1 MSSEIYYKN
10 SQAKNKSTSKKSK
23 QNSANKSKNKPQKQ
37 SQKYSNQI
45 YQKKNN
51 LISINPN
58 LSNSSTSK
66 KFHPNVKEE
75 NIIIKPNKN
84 EFITFSEFPEMSDD
98 NIYDNFDYLKVI
110 QNKLVENENG
120 NEIDKE
126 NSNPEKIRS
135 VDANKYLNNQNKS
148 ISTFTELKL
157 NLLNKKFEFNNPFV
171 FNRNDVDLSSSKKI
185 EEEKNYQIKKF
196 RYLRAYRYTINPEI
210 RKRNSKIIQKW
221 WRKKINPK
229 IDKRKKII
237 KIQSVFRGYLTRRNL
252 NDIICISVMY
262 QNFINK
268 LRHALGNFVHRN
280 YFPKRYYKKKYA
292 FEKILPLK
300 LKIPFRKWKKIND
313 HYNEQKKAAGF
324 LYKNRQQKRYILL
337 ILKTYFNIWK
347 LKCQHLEKNEDMI
360 TSKKNQHRKYSA
372 ISKLFNKLEQI
383 GNKAAFNSIKD
394 NLHNYLKYNF
404 QDKSAKKIFELYY
417 KYKLKRYMKRY
428 LDKWKEQNS
437 KEKERNIRLKMLAN
451 EIKAQIR
458 KNDKDYLRN
467 NLNSLRTRASIQN
480 INDLK
485 RAKKEFLFPE
495 AGRHITKCIRKNII
509 RLIFKEFTR
518 KRSIEKLLLK
528 IIQKN
533 NKKHF
538 LNKWKK
544 IVKILLTKDKR
555 KLYLKK
561 IISKLSRF
569 SNNIRLSKYFNKWRS
584 KISINKST
592 NKNIDKY
599 NNFCN
604 ALKKYITRKNKS
616 LINHKKS
623 FLSINLNKY
632 INTNSNIIQKKLN
645 KCIKNY
651 ANKDRNLKLKKA
663 FDKWKRFVQYCK
675 LLDLKGRNL
684 KSISKLS
691 KMLFDTKKLS
701 VNLHQWKD
709 KNNLINLVHES
720 KIKKNIINVVDVLNK
735 IKNNRRRQFFDIIRN
750 VKIKLMKKIILKN
763 LSKKHGK
770 QKLSNYFNKWKIN
783 SIKLQN
789 KYQFKN
795 INKLNK
801 LKDITNNKIKK
812 QEIENHG
819 SLTKY
824 LYKWYFMSKLI
835 NKSNQNQF
843 LKNIRKSLTI
853 LTSVAI
859 RKTLRNSFDLIK
871 TAEVSAK
878 NISLNR
884 IKKYFIGNDK
894 KNLRKAF
901 HTFLKN
907 TLKDS
912 KNIIKSNIIYKLKL
926 KNEQMRD
933 RTLLTKYFNKWR
945 MLNNIYMKQRNNS
958 TTLITNKLIKIFKRS
973 KAKSFVKNMK
983 DIKHEYYKDGFYKNL
998 FDLYGL
1004 IQKRTLNKYLKQ
1016 WKNNAN
1022 KIGELITKKEKGYT
1036 IIYKTL
1042 SKAYSYKKL
1051 EESLIPTLIN
1061 AFKKRYFNEF
1071 LNKFKKKY
1079 LEKINCG
1086 YKTLLKNEM
1095 ISKKIHFSFKKTI
1108 KPNRLVYNNQNDNSS
1123 KLKNKIKED
1132 SPTYSS
1138 RRQSRYQ
1145 IPRSSMNKR
1154 KSNFSK
1160 EELPK
1165 NIIVSNSLDPKK
1177 DKFYNERLI
1186 PYLVNYLNELRLNK
1200 LRLVFS
1206 YFNLIKK
1213 NQLFCALYKSWTNKQ
1228 HIPYKKQLIKSVKQ
1242 STLSTKLYKLMRK
1255 KIIHKLMTQYLLE
1268 TKRRNDLLT
1277 LLYLIKVFKKF
1288 NKKKRTIKFL
1298 RIWRVYVKLLRD
1310 RAAQLEK
1317 FEKSFSE
1324 TYEKLS
1330 DSIFV
1335 DVGDEKS
1342 VQTQVLSFL
1351 DKVNIEEKS
1360 KLKNNLGISQSSLNS
1375 YLSGKFINND
1385 ILNNSNFT
1393 FHNDDN
1399 ENLSNISFS
1408 KVNGYNQD
1416 IDEKS
1421 VTNSNNTSVRI
1432 IKSTLFS
1439 KSSQNK

>member
-23 QNSANKSKNKPQKQ
+23 QNSVNKSKNKPQKQ
-37 SQKYSNQI
+37 NQKYSNQI

-66 KFHPNVKEE
+66 KFQPIVKEE
-75 NIIIKPNKN
+75 KNIIKPNIN
-84 EFITFSEFPEMSDD
+84 EFITFSEFPELNDD

-110 QNKLVENENG
+110 QNTLMENENG
-120 NEIDKE
+120 NDKE
-126 NSNPEKIRS
+126 KANPDKIRS

-171 FNRNDVDLSSSKKI
+171 FTRNDVDLSSTKKI

-229 IDKRKKII
+229 IDRKKKII
-237 KIQSVFRGYLTRRNL
+237 KIQSVFKGYLTRRNL

-292 FEKILPLK
+292 LEKVLPLK

-313 HYNEQKKAAGF
+313 HYNNQKKAAGF
-324 LYKNRQQKRYILL
+324 LYKNRQQKRYVLL

-360 TSKKNQHRKYSA
+360 TSKQNQHRKYSA
-372 ISKLFNKLEQI
+372 LAKLFNKLEQI
-383 GNKAAFNSIKD
+383 GSRTAFNTSKD
-394 NLHNYLKYNF
+394 NIHNYLKYIFKN
-404 QDKSAKKIFELYY
+404 KSAKKIFELYY
-417 KYKLKRYMKRY
+417 KYKIKRYMKKY
-428 LDKWKEQNS
+428 LDKWKDQNS
-437 KEKERNIRLKMLAN
+437 KEKERNLRLKMLAN

-458 KNDKDYLRN
+458 KNDKDYIRN
-467 NLNSLRTRASIQN
+467 NLNNLRTRASLQN

-495 AGRHITKCIRKNII
+495 GGRHITRCIRKNII
-509 RLIFKEFTR
+509 RLVLKEYIR
-518 KRSIEKLLLK
+518 KRNIEKLLLK
-528 IIQKN
+528 IMR
-533 NKKHF
+533 KKAMKHYF
-538 LNKWKK
+538 NKWKK
-544 IVKILLTKDKR
+544 ISNNLLSMDKR

-561 IISKLSRF
+561 IISKSNRF
-569 SNNIRLSKYFNKWRS
+569 SNNIKLSKYFNKWKNRVS
-584 KISINKST
+584 MKEHT

-604 ALKKYITRKNKS
+604 ALKKYIRLKNKK

-623 FLSINLNKY
+623 FLSTNLNKY
-632 INTNSNIIQKKLN
+632 INTNSNIIKKKLN

-651 ANKDRNLKLKKA
+651 ANKDKNLKLKKA
-663 FDKWKRFVQYCK
+663 FDKWKRYVQYCK
-675 LLDLKGRNL
+675 LLDLKGKNL

-709 KNNLINLVHES
+709 KNNLINLAHEN
-720 KIKKNIINVVDVLNK
+720 KVKNNIINVVDILNK
-735 IKNNRRRQFFDIIRN
+735 IKNNRTRQFFDNMRN
-750 VKIKLMKKIILKN
+750 AKIKLMKKIILKN
-763 LSKKHGK
+763 ISKKHGK

-812 QEIENHG
+812 QEIQNHG

-853 LTSVAI
+853 LTSVTAHKSI
-859 RKTLRNSFDLIK
+859 RKSFDLIK
-871 TAEVSAK
+871 SAEVNTK

-901 HTFLKN
+901 HTFLKK
-907 TLKDS
+907 TLNDS
-912 KNIIKSNIIYKLKL
+912 KNIIKSNIIYNLKL
-926 KNEQMRD
+926 KNEQMRN

-958 TTLITNKLIKIFKRS
+958 TTLIANKLKKIFKRN
-973 KAKSFVKNMK
+973 KAKSFVKNIK
-983 DIKHEYYKDGFYKNL
+983 NIKHEYYKDDFYKKL

-1004 IQKRTLNKYLKQ
+1004 IGKRILNKYLKQ
-1016 WKNNAN
+1016 WKNKAN
-1022 KIGELITKKEKGYT
+1022 KIGELATKREKGYT

-1051 EESLIPTLIN
+1051 EEDLIPTLIN
-1061 AFKKRYFNEF
+1061 SFKKRYFNEF
-1071 LNKFKKKY
+1071 LNELKKKY
-1079 LEKINCG
+1079 LEKVNCD
-1086 YKTLLKNEM
+1086 YKVLLKNGM
-1095 ISKKIHFSFKKTI
+1095 IPKKTHFSFKKAI
-1108 KPNRLVYNNQNDNSS
+1108 KPNCLVYNNENDISS

-1132 SPTYSS
+1132 IPTYSS

-1145 IPRSSMNKR
+1145 IPKSLMNKR

-1165 NIIVSNSLDPKK
+1165 NIIVSNSIDHKK

-1206 YFNLIKK
+1206 YFNIIKR
-1213 NQLFCALYKSWTNKQ
+1213 NQLFCALYKSWKNKQ

-1242 STLSTKLYKLMRK
+1242 STLRIKLYKLMRK
-1255 KIIHKLMTQYLLE
+1255 HIIHKLMTQYLLE

-1317 FEKSFSE
+1317 LKSFSE

-1335 DVGDEKS
+1335 DAGDEKS

-1375 YLSGKFINND
+1375 YLSGKLINND
-1385 ILNNSNFT
+1385 LLNNSNFT

-1416 IDEKS
+1416 NDDKS